1 MSYVSTLSGR
11 HSSRPAK
18 NIALIGA
25 VFLVALGTNI
35 AAARTATKHVDP
47 RAMQANADM
56 AFFTARACQ
65 PANGAQILGGF
76 AGSDDF
82 LDVRTG
88 EICGK

>member
-1 MSYVSTLSGR
+1 MSYVSTLSGP
-11 HSSRPAK
+11 HSSRSAK

-35 AAARTATKHVDP
+35 AAARTTKTHVDP

-76 AGSDDF
+76 AGSGDF
-82 LDVRTG
+82 VNVRTG